1 MLRMT
6 PRHHAKNK
14 NLLKIFMFA
23 SVLSITFSGS
33 LLADDLVGRWSI
45 DSKTST
51 GITIKQDLSSEIEVN
66 VNQIY
71 IRTRLSRSKDRFF
84 MFLQRPLDL
93 GRGGLLLDWQK
104 KKKNIPIAEL
114 RPDEEGSLNFSW
126 KGFYDIRKKAF
137 TWIEEADFFR
147 DNPATFYHCNDY

>member
-1 MLRMT
+1 MLRMP

-23 SVLSITFSGS
+23 SILSITFSES

-45 DSKTST
+45 DCKTST
-51 GITIKQDLSSEIEVN
+51 GITIKQDLSSEVEVN

-71 IRTRLSRSKDRFF
+71 IRTRLSRSKNRFV
-84 MFLQRPLDL
+84 MLLQRPLDL
-93 GRGGLLLDWQK
+93 GRGGLLLDWQNYS
-104 KKKNIPIAEL
+104 KNIPIAEL
-114 RPDEEGSLNFSW
+114 RPNEEGSFNFLW

-137 TWIEEADFFR
+137 TWIEEADFLR
-147 DNPATFYHCNDY
+147 ENPAIFYHCNDY